1 MKTIKALE
9 PITAYGPDKL
19 ALFAGETAEIEDSFA
34 DALIDEGKAEEYAG
48 GGGGC
53 GCFSFDIRSSIVDG
67 QTVYTASATF
77 ADILA
82 AINEGKDVVCWEIPW
97 GNLRQKSYKDIY
109 VNEDSDSGEVTW
121 ISFSNTR
128 LGYNELSTATYT
140 IQSYNNL
147 VEFNIERKTLS

>member
-48 GGGGC
+48 GGGG
-53 GCFSFDIRSSIVDG
+53 GCFSFDIRSSVVDG

-82 AINEGKDVVCWEIPW
+82 AINEGKDVVCWGIPF
-97 GNLRQKSYKDIY
+97 GNLRQRSYKDIY

-121 ISFSNTR
+121 ISFSNTQFEYSN
-128 LGYNELSTATYT
+128 GLSTRTYT
-140 IQSYNNL
+140 IQSYNNH
-147 VEFNIERKTLS
+147 VEFNLERKILS

>member
-9 PITAYGPDKL
+9 PITAYGPNKL

-34 DALIDEGKAEEYAG
+34 DALIDDGKAVEYAG

-53 GCFSFDIRSSIVDG
+53 FSFDIRLSMVDG
-67 QTVYTASATF
+67 QTVYTSSATF

-97 GNLRQKSYKDIY
+97 GNLRQTSYKDIY
-109 VNEDSDSGEVTW
+109 VNEDADSGEVTF
-121 ISFSNTR
+121 IQFSNTAFTN
-128 LGYNELSTATYT
+128 NELSTATYT
-140 IQSYNNL
+140 IQSYNNF
-147 VEFNIERKTLS
+147 VEFNIENKDLS